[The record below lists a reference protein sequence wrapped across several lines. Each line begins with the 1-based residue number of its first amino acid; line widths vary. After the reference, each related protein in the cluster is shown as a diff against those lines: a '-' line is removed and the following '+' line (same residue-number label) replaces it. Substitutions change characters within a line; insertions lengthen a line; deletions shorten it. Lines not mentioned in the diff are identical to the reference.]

1 MYPEEGLWERS
12 YSSIFSHYLSSP
24 PPPGGLGHR
33 ADHAQRPGAKAF
45 EDPKA
50 FEYQSRCWGQPVQPS
65 YRLSMENSC
74 SLKKADPGHTP
85 MLCQNVLEFLFLLF
99 QIFLEET
106 REAFLGAE

>member
-45 EDPKA
+45 EDPSVNTRA
-50 FEYQSRCWGQPVQPS
+50 VAGGN
-65 YRLSMENSC
+65 LC
-74 SLKKADPGHTP
+74 SLVIG
-85 MLCQNVLEFLFLLF
+85 
-99 QIFLEET
+99 
-106 REAFLGAE
+106 